1 MEQLKAFSFPSSGL
15 QAESLRAA
23 AAPPFLPIL
32 VGLGSAILPHFAE
45 PERQSSLPFT
55 SATIAL
61 FSLCAQGQLAVSGTR
76 THRNLSSYTVLS

>member
-1 MEQLKAFSFPSSGL
+1 MEQLKAFSFPSWGL

-23 AAPPFLPIL
+23 APPFLPIL
-32 VGLGSAILPHFAE
+32 LGLGCAILPHFAE

-76 THRNLSSYTVLS
+76 TRRNLSSYTVLS